1 MSSKDISPRLFLDD
15 EFEETKIV
23 PDKVVCLGMEFPS
36 EDARRE
42 YFRAELR
49 KKLPELKQIEGFPIG
64 EDDDIIN
71 LSLTLKRALHHSRDE
86 CTLSFFQIL
95 GKGKS

>member
-1 MSSKDISPRLFLDD
+1 MNSKDMSPRLFLDD

-49 KKLPELKQIEGFPIG
+49 KKTARVETNRRFPNWRG
-64 EDDDIIN
+64 
-71 LSLTLKRALHHSRDE
+71 
-86 CTLSFFQIL
+86 
-95 GKGKS
+95 